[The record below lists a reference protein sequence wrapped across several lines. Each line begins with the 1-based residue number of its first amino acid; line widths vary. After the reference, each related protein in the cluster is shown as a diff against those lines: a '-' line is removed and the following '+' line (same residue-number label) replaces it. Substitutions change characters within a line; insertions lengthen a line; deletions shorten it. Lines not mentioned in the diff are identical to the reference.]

1 MAKKLLEKNG
11 AEMCAALVS
20 LAVPIKH
27 FTEDT
32 ELIETFRECTKKGV
46 EYKLHGIAVIYAEMT
61 PLLFGE
67 KHLNDIMTILSV
79 VEGKSVKELLKM
91 NGVDLMADAM
101 QAWKEQISPFFQ
113 RLGLSVSTEQSSH

>member
-1 MAKKLLEKNG
+1 MANKLLEKNG

-27 FTEDT
+27 FTDDE
-32 ELIETFRECTKKGV
+32 ELIETFRECTRKG
-46 EYKLHGIAVIYAEMT
+46 YKYQLHGIAVIYAEIV

-67 KHLNDIMTILSV
+67 KHLNDLMTILSV
-79 VEGKSVKELLKM
+79 VEGKPVKELLKM

-101 QAWKEQISPFFQ
+101 SAWKEQIAPFFQ
-113 RLGLSVSTEQSSH
+113 RLGLSVSTGQ